1 MSVLIFLYNLAV
13 SLRQPA
19 TAEDDPWDANTL
31 EWGTSSPPPAYNFAE
46 IPEVSSP
53 RPLWDRKH
61 EAPAEERTVMNPSLP
76 SRRNP
81 DDLAR
86 TTLLV
91 VLASES
97 TLFSTLL
104 MAYLYLRTG
113 AGQAAFV
120 QVAGSDWLIAAANT
134 GVLLLSAWVV
144 GQAATAIRN
153 GDRRGL
159 VSRLVIRLALGLVF
173 VGGQVFEFNRSGMA
187 PDDPAFGGVYFALMG
202 FHALHVL
209 AGIVI
214 LSVNAARAWL
224 GDFTA
229 RRHTAVKAGAWFWYY
244 VTGVWVVLF
253 VGLYL
258 L

>member
-1 MSVLIFLYNLAV
+1 MSA
-13 SLRQPA
+13 R
-19 TAEDDPWDANTL
+19 
-31 EWGTSSPPPAYNFAE
+31 
-46 IPEVSSP
+46 VSS
-53 RPLWDRKH
+53 
-61 EAPAEERTVMNPSLP
+61 RTA
-76 SRRNP
+76 P

-113 AGQAAFV
+113 ASQAAFTP
-120 QVAGSDWLIAAANT
+120 VAGSDVVIAAVNT
-134 GVLLLSAWVV
+134 GILLLSAWIA
-144 GQAATAIRN
+144 GQAAAAIRR
-153 GDRRGL
+153 GDRAGL
-159 VSRLVIRLALGLVF
+159 VRHLLVTLALGLVF

-187 PDDPAFGGVYFALMG
+187 PNDPAFGGVYFALMG

-214 LSVNAARAWL
+214 LAVNTVRARL

-229 RRHTAVKAGAWFWYY
+229 RRHTAVKVGTWFWYY

-253 VGLYL
+253 VGLYIL
-258 L
+258 